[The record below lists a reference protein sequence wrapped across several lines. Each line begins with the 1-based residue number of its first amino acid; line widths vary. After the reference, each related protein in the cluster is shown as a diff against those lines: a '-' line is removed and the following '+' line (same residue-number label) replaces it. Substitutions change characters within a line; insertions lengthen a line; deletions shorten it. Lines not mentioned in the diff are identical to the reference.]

1 MYDIS
6 KYVKEYEDRK
16 SKCEYCASHSTQL
29 NRLCICKNPDW
40 FTEVFTLK
48 EYIKIWVSEDSEK
61 EFRESDEATKLKA
74 AIDLRENVY
83 NDFNEY
89 VKDQKEIL
97 DFELELKHEE
107 WSELASD
114 YELKM
119 KRYVQNNIN
128 KALESFEST
137 NDSIQR

>member
-6 KYVKEYEDRK
+6 KYIIEYENRK
-16 SKCEYCASHSTQL
+16 SKCEYCASHITPL

-40 FTEVFTLK
+40 FTKVFTLK
-48 EYIKIWVSEDSEK
+48 EYIKIRVSEDSEK
-61 EFRESDEATKLKA
+61 EFRESKEATKLKA
-74 AIDLRENVY
+74 EIDLRENVY

-89 VKDQKEIL
+89 VEKQKEIL
-97 DFELELKHEE
+97 DNELELKHEE

-119 KRYVQNNIN
+119 KRYLQNNIN
-128 KALESFEST
+128 KALESL
-137 NDSIQR
+137 DSIKDSI